1 MSIWSISVQPWSS
14 PLTHPCPY
22 ATLARSGPEMC
33 GTPSVVRLIVVV
45 RRGGTNVVVEV
56 VVVVVVVDEVD
67 VVVVSAEV
75 GSGIESG
82 PSPGVHPPTSII
94 ATVATLLQRT
104 YPILPG
110 RISFHGAKLP
120 VFNDSKG
127 ILAAGLGSPEE

>member
-1 MSIWSISVQPWSS
+1 M
-14 PLTHPCPY
+14 
-22 ATLARSGPEMC
+22 
-33 GTPSVVRLIVVV
+33 
-45 RRGGTNVVVEV
+45 VEV

-82 PSPGVHPPTSII
+82 PSPGVHAPTSII

-104 YPILPG
+104 CLILPG
-110 RISFHGAKLP
+110 CISFDGAKVSL
-120 VFNDSKG
+120 FDDFKG